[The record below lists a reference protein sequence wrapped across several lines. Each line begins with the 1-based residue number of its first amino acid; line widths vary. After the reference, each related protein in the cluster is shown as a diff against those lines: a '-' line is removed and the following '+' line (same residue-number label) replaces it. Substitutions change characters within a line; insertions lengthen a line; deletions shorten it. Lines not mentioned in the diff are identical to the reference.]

1 MSFGRLFG
9 RIPARLTWK
18 QSALVFAV
26 LLAVVLAVWLAFKA
40 AQESYTAPNNCR
52 NLFCSTGSSNGT
64 NGRYSTGSKPREQFL
79 NGGDGY
85 CGELTAQVLM
95 LKHGVYASQQQVRMV
110 ATGSAGGDV
119 LVETE
124 SYRNIMDRFKMLAVQ
139 YRDKK
144 NERKS
149 YEAYIAFLKK
159 WLVQGV
165 GCAMVMNFKESD
177 NTDGTYDHIVP
188 VTGIV
193 TKTPNKGYDPND
205 VLIVH
210 TNFVPEK
217 NEDVKG
223 RPLELYP
230 MKVGEYQ
237 CKGGRRGSWRRL
249 DDGGCVPPRNLDRF
263 AWAVGGPMYMGIGP
277 PVELVMGADREPPF
291 GSRATLSATVVV
303 RGLTPGKSYKI
314 FEFKDPNKVPTKPNA
329 RLTGTPWKTFKA
341 AGAVHSVGTSFL
353 SNEIRYY
360 IAVAA

>member
-9 RIPARLTWK
+9 RIPTRLTWK
-18 QSALVFAV
+18 QTAVVFVV
-26 LLAVVLAVWLAFKA
+26 LLAVAFGVVAVINAL
-40 AQESYTAPNNCR
+40 QESYTAANNCR

-110 ATGSAGGDV
+110 ATGSAKGDV
-119 LVETE
+119 LVETP
-124 SYRNIMDRFKMLAVQ
+124 SYQNIMDRFKMIAVPFKQ
-139 YRDKK
+139 SK
-144 NERKS
+144 
-149 YEAYIAFLKK
+149 YEEYIAFLKK

-165 GCAMVMNFKESD
+165 GCAMVMNFRESD

-230 MKVGEYQ
+230 MRVGEYQ
-237 CKGGRRGSWRRL
+237 CKGGRGSWRRL
-249 DDGGCVPPRNLDRF
+249 DDGGCVPRRGLRNF

-341 AGAVHSVGTSFL
+341 AGAVHSVGTSFP